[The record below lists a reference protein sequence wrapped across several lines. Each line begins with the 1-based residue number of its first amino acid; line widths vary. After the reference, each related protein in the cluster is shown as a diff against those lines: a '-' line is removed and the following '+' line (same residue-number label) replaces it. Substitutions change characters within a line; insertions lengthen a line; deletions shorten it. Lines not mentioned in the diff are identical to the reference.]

1 MSPRSRASV
10 EERIRGTI
18 SRLRP
23 LLRLSDPPTIDL
35 VSFDARSGLA
45 VLRLGGG
52 CPDCEMP
59 VAALIQGIEAHL
71 KLRVPEIREV
81 RAESTDGTGA
91 VGHGHP

>member
-1 MSPRSRASV
+1 MSSRKNANV

-23 LLRLSDPPTIDL
+23 LLRMSDPPTIDL
-35 VSFDARSGLA
+35 VSFDSESGLTI
-45 VLRLGGG
+45 LRLGGG

-71 KLRVPEIREV
+71 KMRVPEIREV
-81 RAESTDGTGA
+81 RAESTDGSGA
-91 VGHGHP
+91 VGHGHG